1 LASMLYGA
9 IVFAVIRLG
18 ITLWYC
24 RKQFGAALHPNW
36 SLLVRQAA
44 YSLPFAFYVLF
55 QTGQETLHQYVVSSL
70 FDAATFAVYSVGCL
84 QVPLVELLST
94 SVVNVMMVSMAQAIR
109 DGREFVVIS
118 MWHDTVRKLALVF
131 FPLVA
136 LLLIVAQDLI
146 VFLFTETYAA
156 SVPVFM
162 AWSIAILFAAIPI
175 DGLLRVYA
183 QMRFLLVINIA
194 RLAVVAG
201 GMYWF
206 VTGMGLVGA
215 VLITVLALA
224 VGKAMGLARMMTCW
238 HADIVRLLPWREL
251 GSIGAATIAASLPA
265 LWVASHGP
273 ASPVVRLAVIS
284 MIYGGG
290 YILLAWTVG
299 LIRKSER
306 EVLLRWM
313 SRRLSSMP
321 RTDP

>member
-1 LASMLYGA
+1 
-9 IVFAVIRLG
+9 
-18 ITLWYC
+18 
-24 RKQFGAALHPNW
+24 
-36 SLLVRQAA
+36 
-44 YSLPFAFYVLF
+44 
-55 QTGQETLHQYVVSSL
+55 
-70 FDAATFAVYSVGCL
+70 
-84 QVPLVELLST
+84 
-94 SVVNVMMVSMAQAIR
+94 
-109 DGREFVVIS
+109 
-118 MWHDTVRKLALVF
+118 
-131 FPLVA
+131 
-136 LLLIVAQDLI
+136 
-146 VFLFTETYAA
+146 
-156 SVPVFM
+156 M

-183 QMRFLLVINIA
+183 QMRFLLVINIVG
-194 RLAVVAG
+194 LAVVAG

-215 VLITVLALA
+215 VLITVLALG

-251 GSIGAATIAASLPA
+251 GGIGAATIAASLPA
-265 LWVASHGP
+265 LWVASQVP

-284 MIYGGG
+284 LIYGGG